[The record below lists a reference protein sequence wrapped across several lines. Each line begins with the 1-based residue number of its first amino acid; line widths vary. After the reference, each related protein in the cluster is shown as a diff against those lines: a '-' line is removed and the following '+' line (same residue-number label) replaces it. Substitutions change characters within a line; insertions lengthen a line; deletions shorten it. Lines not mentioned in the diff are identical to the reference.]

1 MCIPKYFD
9 TLCMLLVLDGFGMKT
24 IHAKYFK
31 VSLYVGVIKF
41 NFDMFN
47 QSLSKYALTWNWH
60 SMTTYT

>member
-24 IHAKYFK
+24 IHEKYFK

-41 NFDMFN
+41 NFDEI
-47 QSLSKYALTWNWH
+47 
-60 SMTTYT
+60 